1 MENTPKPDAASV
13 RGGDMRD
20 FKIRPDPEN
29 PGWILWDIPGD
40 TGFNTHALG
49 KLIVKPDGASGA
61 RLRMNTGPQHANPH
75 GSVHGGAT
83 MALIDIALFAGA
95 AVVLRSP
102 MAGAVTL
109 DASTQFIGAGRIG
122 EPLEVVIELLK
133 DTRRLVF
140 LRGTVVQGDHLV
152 AAFSGTL
159 RKPTPAA

>member
-1 MENTPKPDAASV
+1 MPKFNV
-13 RGGDMRD
+13 
-20 FKIRPDPEN
+20 RPDPEN

-40 TGFNTHALG
+40 TGFNAHALG
-49 KLIVKPDGASGA
+49 KLIVRPEGRNGA

-102 MAGAVTL
+102 MVGAVTL
-109 DASTQFIGAGRIG
+109 DVSTQFIGAGRVG
-122 EPLEVVIELLK
+122 EPLEVAVELLK
-133 DTRRLVF
+133 DTRRLMF
-140 LRGTVVQGDHLV
+140 LRGTVEQGDQLI

-159 RKPTPAA
+159 RKPSQA